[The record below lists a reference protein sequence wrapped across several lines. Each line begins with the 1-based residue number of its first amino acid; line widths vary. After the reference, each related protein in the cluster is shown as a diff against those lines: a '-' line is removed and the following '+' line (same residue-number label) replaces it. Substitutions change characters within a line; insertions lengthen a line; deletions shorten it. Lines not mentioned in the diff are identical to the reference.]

1 MKKRFFIHGLILL
14 FSFSLRSQTLY
25 QVSFVYPAAND
36 SNAYNAFLVNYDDGK
51 GLVRLKYTASPGDQN
66 MLVEMELTEEYADIT
81 SGCYNADL
89 VFYKAGKPKYID
101 GTETDNSRLPQ
112 YFVFKKDPLTGLFEP
127 YGVSSTNETC
137 KTAPI
142 VFNSVRYP
150 EQKDLT
156 NEYVLEYFKKS
167 DRFYT
172 NLFETRTRALTVSE
186 KNIKLHLLV
195 VANITD
201 TVIGPAGR
209 SDMNNAITF
218 FRKISGFLGIQFV
231 LGDTITGNKYNK
243 ETVEKALRDL
253 RPDPNDIVVFYYTGH
268 GFRKP
273 KDNRRPPY
281 IDLRV
286 DYKKSYME
294 NSLSMDD
301 IFTAIKSKGARL
313 NLVLSDCCNALV
325 TSTNPLADPPAAKKG
340 FGMSWSTQN
349 CRDLFLNATPTSILA
364 TAAEPGQLATSNK
377 KFGGFFSYFF
387 RSSVESHF
395 SFFKNKVRWEDVF
408 EETKKQTKYKAD
420 HTYCSKPYVPANIC
434 NQYPYVDIRYGR
446 F

>member
-127 YGVSSTNETC
+127 FGVSSTQETC
-137 KTAPI
+137 KIAAI

-243 ETVEKALRDL
+243 ETVEKALRTFGPIQTISLYSIIPAMDSA
-253 RPDPNDIVVFYYTGH
+253 NQ
-268 GFRKP
+268 

-286 DYKKSYME
+286 DYKK
-294 NSLSMDD
+294 
-301 IFTAIKSKGARL
+301 
-313 NLVLSDCCNALV
+313 V
-325 TSTNPLADPPAAKKG
+325 TWKIP
-340 FGMSWSTQN
+340 
-349 CRDLFLNATPTSILA
+349 
-364 TAAEPGQLATSNK
+364 
-377 KFGGFFSYFF
+377 
-387 RSSVESHF
+387 
-395 SFFKNKVRWEDVF
+395 
-408 EETKKQTKYKAD
+408 
-420 HTYCSKPYVPANIC
+420 
-434 NQYPYVDIRYGR
+434 
-446 F
+446 

>member
-1 MKKRFFIHGLILL
+1 MIKRLFISCLIVLPV
-14 FSFSLRSQTLY
+14 FSLHAQSLY
-25 QVSFVYPAAND
+25 QVSFTYPAAND
-36 SNAYNAFLVNYDDGK
+36 SNAFTAFLVNYDDGK
-51 GLVRLKYTASPGDQN
+51 GLVRLKYRASPAN
-66 MLVEMELTEEYADIT
+66 ENTLVEMEFIEEYADIT
-81 SGCYNADL
+81 SSCYQDDL
-89 VFYKAGKPKYID
+89 VFYKLQKPKYID
-101 GTETDNSRLPQ
+101 GNETGSRLPD
-112 YFVFKKDPLTGLFEP
+112 YFLFKKDPLSGLFEP

-137 KTAPI
+137 KTAAI

-156 NEYVLEYFKKS
+156 AEYVLEYFKKS

-231 LGDTITGNKYNK
+231 LSDTITGNNYSK
-243 ETVEKALRDL
+243 EYVEKSLRALK
-253 RPDPNDIVVFYYTGH
+253 PEPNDIVVFYYTGH

-273 KDNRRPPY
+273 RDNRKPPY

-301 IFTAIKSKGARL
+301 IFTIIKSKAARL